1 MKFIDAPV
9 DYHWRMGGN
18 QKSIHKQINK
28 SLDHLYSHCCFFK
41 KMSSVPALCNTD
53 KYDFYILNYAL
64 YFIKL
69 SAIYNSS
76 ECFDNIVDN
85 ELIRSN
91 KFFYFRLQFV
101 RSILLNKI
109 HNIYVCKII
118 FLLFFPVRQ
127 ISNFIYRILFEY
139 ESMRILKSRI

>member
-1 MKFIDAPV
+1 
-9 DYHWRMGGN
+9 
-18 QKSIHKQINK
+18 
-28 SLDHLYSHCCFFK
+28 
-41 KMSSVPALCNTD
+41 MSSVPTLCNTD

-139 ESMRILKSRI
+139 EGMRILKSRI

>member
-1 MKFIDAPV
+1 MFSIFPYIFSTTFNAIA
-9 DYHWRMGGN
+9 GN
-18 QKSIHKQINK
+18 INR
-28 SLDHLYSHCCFFK
+28 
-41 KMSSVPALCNTD
+41 
-53 KYDFYILNYAL
+53 
-64 YFIKL
+64 
-69 SAIYNSS
+69 
-76 ECFDNIVDN
+76 FDNIVDN

>member
-1 MKFIDAPV
+1 
-9 DYHWRMGGN
+9 
-18 QKSIHKQINK
+18 
-28 SLDHLYSHCCFFK
+28 
-41 KMSSVPALCNTD
+41 MSSVPTLCNTD

-91 KFFYFRLQFV
+91 KFF
-101 RSILLNKI
+101 
-109 HNIYVCKII
+109 
-118 FLLFFPVRQ
+118 
-127 ISNFIYRILFEY
+127 
-139 ESMRILKSRI
+139 